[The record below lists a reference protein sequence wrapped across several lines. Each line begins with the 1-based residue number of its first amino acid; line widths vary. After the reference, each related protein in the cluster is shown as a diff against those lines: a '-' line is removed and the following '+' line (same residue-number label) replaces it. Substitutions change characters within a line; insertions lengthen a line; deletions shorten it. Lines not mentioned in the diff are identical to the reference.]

1 MEMITRYYDT
11 EHPKEHWEFI
21 ECDGKVAIDL
31 GCGRW
36 EKVEQR
42 DFSWPTTPEWLA
54 QQGASHVYAFD
65 IDPEE
70 VEWYNN
76 NVDTTLPVTT
86 MLKGIYTVDDV
97 RYIWNTYKPKIVKC
111 DIEGFE
117 SKILELTNEEFS
129 MIDLWA
135 VETHS
140 DELEMAFKQK
150 FLDCGYTLFGYIH
163 LSQATQVRVLFAKKI
178 KY

>member
-21 ECDGKVAIDL
+21 ECEGKVAIDL

-42 DFSWPTTPEWLA
+42 DPSWPTTPEWLV
-54 QQGASHVYAFD
+54 QKGASHVYAFD

-70 VEWYNN
+70 ISWYNAN
-76 NVDTTLPVTT
+76 IDTEQPVTT
-86 MLKGIYTVDDV
+86 MLKGIYTVEDV
-97 RYIWNTYKPKIVKC
+97 REIWNTYQPKIVKC
-111 DIEGFE
+111 DIEGEE
-117 SKILELTNEEFS
+117 SKILELTDEEFS
-129 MIDLWA
+129 TIDLWA

-140 DELEMAFKQK
+140 DWLENGFKEKFQK
-150 FLDCGYTLFGYIH
+150 CGYHIFGYIH
-163 LSQATQVRVLFAKKI
+163 LSQATQVRVLFAKK
-178 KY
+178 

>member
-1 MEMITRYYDT
+1 METRTYGT

-42 DFSWPTTPEWLA
+42 DSNWPTTPEWLV
-54 QQGASHVYAFD
+54 QRGASRVYAFD

-70 VEWYNN
+70 VEWYNAN
-76 NVDTTLPVTT
+76 IDPQSIITTT
-86 MLKGIYTVDDV
+86 LKGIHSVEDA
-97 RYIWNTYKPKIVKC
+97 REIWNTYKPKIVKC

-117 SKILELTNEEFS
+117 SKILELSDEEFS
-129 MIDLWA
+129 SIDLWA
-135 VETHS
+135 IETHS
-140 DELEMAFKQK
+140 DELEFNFKERFEK
-150 FLDCGYTLFGYIH
+150 CGYELFGYIH
-163 LSQATQVRVLFAKKI
+163 LTHAPHVRVLFAKK
-178 KY
+178 K